1 MTKTFILTSIKGK
14 DSHSKQKRS
23 DAQNYE
29 SAFAPKQ
36 NFSTIDSFTASR
48 GIPYC
53 FLMHQSRIVIT
64 GVGLT
69 SPNGNSLQEY
79 RKNLLDGV
87 ARIQMIDMR
96 YMGPKGATGQVPAG
110 VCDFDPKKY
119 QTRKEL
125 RVGTRAGSIAIY
137 AAREALASSGLDFEN
152 YDKSRIGVYVGTTE
166 HGNVETEN
174 EVYNISKFD
183 YDTKFWTHH
192 HNPRTVANNPAG
204 EITINTGI
212 TGPHYTIGAAC
223 AAGNAGLIQ
232 ALQMLRLGEVDFA
245 LAGGVSESIQS
256 FGIFAGFKSQGALGT
271 HETDPNKV
279 SRPFDKT
286 RNGIVVSE
294 GGCIYTLERLED
306 AQARGAKIMAEI
318 IGYRINSDASDY
330 VLPNPERQA
339 ECMHQALAVAGI
351 EAGEVD
357 IVNTHA
363 TSTPMGDIQEMK
375 AIAEVFGDCPT
386 TYVNNTK
393 SYIGHCMG
401 AAGAL
406 ELAGNLPSFQDN
418 IIHPTINVEDLDPE
432 CALANLVINE
442 PRKVDA
448 VKLILNNS
456 FGMLGINSALILKKF
471 ED

>member
-1 MTKTFILTSIKGK
+1 
-14 DSHSKQKRS
+14 
-23 DAQNYE
+23 
-29 SAFAPKQ
+29 
-36 NFSTIDSFTASR
+36 
-48 GIPYC
+48 
-53 FLMHQSRIVIT
+53 MHQSRIVIT
-64 GVGLT
+64 GIGLT
-69 SPNGNSLQEY
+69 SPNGNTLEEY

-87 ARIQMIDMR
+87 ASVQTIDMR
-96 YMGPKGATGQVPAG
+96 YMGQVPAG
-110 VCDFDPKKY
+110 VCNYDPKKY

-137 AAREALASSGLDFEN
+137 AAREAISDSGIDFEN
-152 YDKSRIGVYVGTTE
+152 YDKSRIGVYIGTTE

-174 EVYNISKFD
+174 EVHNISKFD
-183 YDTKFWTHH
+183 YDTKYWTHH

-204 EITINTGI
+204 EITINMGI
-212 TGPHYTIGAAC
+212 TGPHYAIGAAC

-232 ALQMLRLGEVDFA
+232 ALQMLRLGEVDLA

-256 FGIFAGFKSQGALGT
+256 FGIFAGFKSQGALGS
-271 HETDPNKV
+271 HESDPKKV
-279 SRPFDKT
+279 SRPFDKN

-306 AQARGAKIMAEI
+306 AQSRGAKIIAEI

-330 VLPNPERQA
+330 VLPNSERQA
-339 ECMHQALAVAGI
+339 QCMRQALSVAKI
-351 EAGEVD
+351 QPSEVD

-363 TSTPMGDIQEMK
+363 TSTPMGDIQEIK
-375 AIAEVFGDCPT
+375 AIREVFGDCPT
-386 TYVNNTK
+386 TYINNTK

-406 ELAGNLPSFQDN
+406 ELAGNLPSFHDN
-418 IIHPTINVEDLDPE
+418 IIHPTINIDELDPE
-432 CALANLVINE
+432 CAMPNLVINK

-448 VKLILNNS
+448 VKVILNNS

-471 ED
+471 EN